1 MAKLNKTHIFLTF
14 TCLYAAFLFY
24 LSSLSITPEPPTPGF
39 LYEFARQLEAL
50 GLQFLLYPLYYAYQY
65 PDKFVHMLLYL
76 GFGLLLNLTL
86 SSSKNSRIS
95 KYAAPLAIFIGTIYA
110 ITDEIHQSFVPYRT
124 ASALDLYADF
134 LGLLLAQLLVIGYLG
149 IKKAVNYS
157 TKKVT
162 KSASNASA
170 PTFDLMLVLIFL
182 VLGILFVLVPPFN
195 QTPLRIIFALPILL
209 FLPGYALIAAMFPR
223 NTELSAIE
231 RFTLSIGLSI
241 AIFVF
246 DGFAISVTAWR
257 FRPTPII
264 ISLSLITFML
274 VLITLFVRLRIP
286 DDELFYFDL
295 TSVSE
300 FRDSIRK
307 SDEKPSDIEKAL
319 IIALVGSIIIA
330 SGMLIYAKVTFEEE
344 KFTALYILGEGGKA
358 ENYTTELYLL
368 EPSSII
374 VGIENYEHAPVDYTL
389 ELKLGGYSLLK
400 QQIPTLAHEE
410 KWEEVVSFT
419 PRHAGQHLKLEILL
433 YKDDPTTTYRSVHLW
448 VDSQINYDHI
458 EELRRYVLS
467 DPPTLMN
474 PDMESESGWTFTEN
488 ARYFRGFFTK
498 FYQLDE
504 NATLCGYVTDNAT
517 GLPISDV
524 RVTVNNHYGYEN
536 YNTTNKTGYYELET
550 IADNLWM
557 VVTPNKYKKSET
569 NFAIADGQVLM
580 VNITNDPIMAFNMT
594 VIKLAEMNL
603 SETIET
609 LPAEELPEE
618 ASGFIR
624 GYVVNNE
631 TEQPIANA
639 TLKVRNNHGIG
650 EWNTATDESGYF
662 ALNVIAGPS
671 RIEAKAAGYRT
682 NSTRYDISEESWVDV
697 KMTPENS
704 IVEGYIENTT
714 GVPIPDAYIRVS
726 SKGYTNYTRTNE
738 FGYYSL
744 KTIAGH
750 LKMDI
755 SKEDYFSN
763 STEFNLSYGEI
774 TTVDLTIDEIPPP
787 PPKATIYGFV
797 SCNGTRLPAVRLEVS
812 DHVGYDKAALTDSK
826 GYFELETVP
835 GHLWLDVLPS
845 VYMATTMEFDIRS
858 GQRVYLNVEVD
869 AFSESTYQI
878 DYPSGTPITKG
889 QYGGIYQDVV
899 SGEGLASLS
908 FKVSDSQ
915 KSNRS
920 EGCLYKQIVVN
931 DMVVWEDDVAGDEG
945 WQEVEI
951 PLTLDNGTNR
961 LTLRVY
967 AKSDSKNM
975 PVTVWWDDVQ
985 IEQFE
990 TILKQTATSFY
1001 VLDADG
1007 GVDSYPTDLYL
1018 GEPAEVFVGI
1028 ENQEHEPVTYILQV
1042 KLGGELL
1049 KTETVILEDGY
1060 IMEQPISFTP
1070 TLIGPLLKLEFL
1082 LFKNTVTE
1090 KPYKEFVL
1098 WVSSE
1103 IDYDNLAVLSD
1114 YVVFPLPEIENG
1126 NMESFGGWTTEN
1138 ATNFTVFLTDSAYVS
1153 PVHSYATSYQS
1164 TTAAPLDSYACICQ
1178 NITTAKYP
1186 AVVVLS
1192 FNVKDSCTENRADA
1206 FIKLVR
1212 LDDRVI
1218 WTEDVAG
1225 DDGWRHIKVPVT
1237 LNAATTKLMLG
1248 LYTKA
1253 EGTADFPVDVW
1264 WDDVEI
1270 EPITKA
1276 PEKAT
1281 SSFYV
1286 LDANGTEEN
1295 YPTKLHLGEP
1305 AEVLVGIQN
1314 DEHTEMNYILQIKLD
1329 DHLLRTESRWL
1340 KRWESGEWV
1349 IPFVPDHVGE
1359 NQKLGFLLYE
1369 EFVKG
1374 EPYKRFYLWASTD
1387 VNFDNLE
1394 PLMSYEISPLPK
1406 INGGDMDS
1414 LSAWTVTHTGG
1425 FRGGSSTEE
1434 YVSPLYSCRVEQYDD
1449 TDKEDYMELSQQFY
1463 AQDPGVVVMSFNVR
1477 DSYTE
1482 DVRGAYPETAT
1493 DAKNISKQVLIN
1505 DEVIWDEDLLGK
1517 NEGYEGWVVEEY
1529 VEGADTWDIKEP
1541 RVKSGWKLVD
1551 IPVYLVEGNNELKL
1565 RVYANEDVNKLPK
1578 TVNVYWDDVAIKS
1591 LSQLVETGDTV
1602 RMKWYS
1608 GSADYYGEDE

>member
-1 MAKLNKTHIFLTF
+1 MEKPNKFHIFVTI
-14 TCLYAAFLFY
+14 TCIYAVFLFY
-24 LSSLSITPEPPTPGF
+24 LSSLSTTPEPPAPSF
-39 LYEFARQLEAL
+39 LYEFARQLEAW

-86 SSSKNSRIS
+86 KSAKNSRIS
-95 KYAAPLAIFIGTIYA
+95 KYAAPLAILIGTIYA
-110 ITDEIHQSFVPYRT
+110 ITDEFHQSFVPYRT
-124 ASALDLYADF
+124 ASTLDLYADF
-134 LGLLLAQLLVIGYLG
+134 LGLLLAQLLLIFYSG
-149 IKKAVNYS
+149 IKRAVNYG
-157 TKKVT
+157 TKRVT
-162 KSASNASA
+162 KSVSNVSA

-182 VLGILFVLVPPFN
+182 LLGILFVLIPPLN
-195 QTPLRIIFALPILL
+195 QTPLRIVFALPILL

-257 FRPTPII
+257 FRPTPLI

-274 VLITLFVRLRIP
+274 VLITVFVRLRIP

-295 TSVSE
+295 SSISE
-300 FRDSIRK
+300 FIDSIRK

-330 SGMLIYAKVTFEEE
+330 SVMLIYAKVTFEEE

-374 VGIENYEHAPVDYTL
+374 VGVENYEHAPVDYTL
-389 ELKLGGYSLLK
+389 EIKLGGYSLLK
-400 QQIPTLAHEE
+400 QQIPTLAHSE

-419 PRHAGQHLKLEILL
+419 PRHAGKHLKLEIML
-433 YKDDPTTTYRSVHLW
+433 YKDDPTKTYRSVHLW
-448 VDSQINYDHI
+448 VDSLINYNDPTV
-458 EELRRYVLS
+458 LRKYVLT
-467 DPPTLMN
+467 DPPMLMN
-474 PDMESESGWTFTEN
+474 PDMESESGWIFTEN
-488 ARYFRGFFTK
+488 AGYFRGFFTK
-498 FYQLDE
+498 FYRLDE

-517 GLPISDV
+517 GLPIPDA
-524 RVTVNNHYGYEN
+524 RVTVNNHYGYEKH
-536 YNTTNKTGYYELET
+536 NTTNETGYYELET
-550 IADNLWM
+550 IADHFWM
-557 VVTPNKYKKSET
+557 TATADKYKKSEAD
-569 NFAIADGQVLM
+569 FAIADGQALM

-594 VIKLAEMNL
+594 VIELSEMNL

-618 ASGFIR
+618 ATGFIA
-624 GYVVNNE
+624 GYVVDNE
-631 TEQPIANA
+631 TGLPIGNA
-639 TLKVRNNHGIG
+639 TLKVRSDYGIG
-650 EWNTATDESGYF
+650 EWNDTTDEDGYF

-671 RIEAKAAGYRT
+671 RIEAKAAGYMT
-682 NSTRYDISEESWVDV
+682 NSTRYDISTVSQVDL

-726 SKGYTNYTRTNE
+726 SRGYNNYTSSNK

-750 LKMDI
+750 IKLDV
-755 SKEDYFSN
+755 SKEAYFSN
-763 STEFNLSYGEI
+763 STEFNVSYGE
-774 TTVDLTIDEIPPP
+774 TTGINLTIDEIPPP
-787 PPKATIYGFV
+787 PQKATIYGFV
-797 SCNGTRLPAVRLEVS
+797 SCNGTRLPAVRVEVS
-812 DHVGYDKAALTDSK
+812 DHEGYDKAALTDNK

-845 VYMATTMEFDIRS
+845 VYMGTTVEFDIRS
-858 GQRVYLNVEVD
+858 GQRVFLDVEVD

-878 DYPSGTPITKG
+878 NYPSETPITKG

-899 SGEGLASLS
+899 SEEGLASLS

-920 EGCLYKQIVVN
+920 ESCLYKQIMVN

-945 WQEVEI
+945 WQEVKI

-967 AKSDSKNM
+967 AKSDSKNI
-975 PVTVWWDDVQ
+975 PVSVWWDDVK
-985 IEQFE
+985 IEHFE
-990 TILKQTATSFY
+990 MILKQTSTSFS
-1001 VLDADG
+1001 VLDANG
-1007 GVDSYPTDLYL
+1007 GVDSYPTELYL
-1018 GEPAEVFVGI
+1018 GEPAEVLVGI
-1028 ENQEHEPVTYILQV
+1028 ENMEHEPVTYILQV

-1049 KTETVILEDGY
+1049 KTETVRLEDGY
-1060 IMEQPISFTP
+1060 ILEQPISFTP
-1070 TLIGPLLKLEFL
+1070 TQIGPLLKLEFL

-1090 KPYKEFVL
+1090 EPYKEFIL

-1103 IDYDNLAVLSD
+1103 IDYGNLDVLSE
-1114 YVVFPLPEIENG
+1114 YVVTPLPEIENG
-1126 NMESFGGWTTEN
+1126 DMESFCGWTPEN
-1138 ATNFTVFLTDSAYVS
+1138 ATNFTVFLTDAAYVS

-1164 TTAAPLDSYACICQ
+1164 TTAAALDSYAGIYQ
-1178 NITTAKYP
+1178 IITTEEYP

-1192 FNVKDSCTENRADA
+1192 FKVRDSYTENKADT
-1206 FIKLVR
+1206 FVKLVS

-1225 DDGWRHIKVPVT
+1225 DDGWQHVKVPVT

-1253 EGTADFPVDVW
+1253 GGADFPVDIW

-1281 SSFYV
+1281 TSFYV

-1305 AEVLVGIQN
+1305 AEVLVGIKN
-1314 DEHTEMNYILQIKLD
+1314 NEHAEMNYILQIKQD
-1329 DHLLRTESRWL
+1329 GKLLKTESRWL
-1340 KRWESGEWV
+1340 KRGFSVEQKIS
-1349 IPFVPDHVGE
+1349 FLPDHVGE

-1369 EFVKG
+1369 EYVKG
-1374 EPYKRFYLWASTD
+1374 EPYKRFYLWVSTD
-1387 VNFDNLE
+1387 VNFDDLE
-1394 PLMSYEISPLPK
+1394 SLLSYDLSPLPK
-1406 INGGDMDS
+1406 IKDGNMES
-1414 LSAWTVTHTGG
+1414 LSAWTIKQTGG
-1425 FRGGSSTEE
+1425 FRGGSNGAE
-1434 YVSPLYSCRVEQYDD
+1434 YVSPSHSCGIVQYDD
-1449 TDKEDYMELSQQFY
+1449 TDKGDYMELSQNIY
-1463 AQDPGVVVMSFNVR
+1463 AQDCGVVVMSFNVR
-1477 DSYTE
+1477 DSYTA
-1482 DVRGAYPETAT
+1482 DVRDAYPGTLEG
-1493 DAKNISKQVLIN
+1493 AKNISTQVLLN
-1505 DEVIWDEDLLGK
+1505 DEVIWDEDISGE
-1517 NEGYEGWVVEEY
+1517 NEGYEGWGVEEY
-1529 VEGADTWDIKEP
+1529 DWADDEWDIKKP

-1551 IPVYLVEGNNELKL
+1551 IPVYLEEGNNELKL
-1565 RVYANEDVNKLPK
+1565 RVYANEDVKKLPK
-1578 TVNVYWDDVAIKS
+1578 TVTVYWDNVAIKS

-1608 GSADYYGEDE
+1608 GSADYYGEDK